1 MHKNRLLSSNFT
13 IFSGHPVV
21 NDPLYNHPVFGP
33 ARGRGGDFG
42 GKAEDQLVAELLE
55 VENKS

>member
-1 MHKNRLLSSNFT
+1 M
-13 IFSGHPVV
+13 

-42 GKAEDQLVAELLE
+42 GKAEEQLVAELLE
-55 VENKS
+55 VQNKN

>member
-1 MHKNRLLSSNFT
+1 M
-13 IFSGHPVV
+13 V

-42 GKAEDQLVAELLE
+42 GKPEDQLVAELLE
-55 VENKS
+55 VRQQLA

>member
-1 MHKNRLLSSNFT
+1 M
-13 IFSGHPVV
+13 V

-42 GKAEDQLVAELLE
+42 GKPEDQLVAELLE
-55 VENKS
+55 VQLAFSGKLLASSCPS